1 MGSFDRAEAC
11 EVVGFYLLNK
21 ITKPEELS
29 FSKNNVGLYRDDGL
43 AAVHGSGPE
52 IDKIWKKV
60 IRLFK
65 EEGLQITVE
74 ASSTK
79 TDYLD
84 VVFDL
89 QKCSTRPYRKPNNQ
103 PTYINVKTDHPP
115 MIIKQLP
122 KMIEKRLST
131 KAGSEK
137 IFDEVKGQYQEAL
150 DCSGYK
156 GKLEY
161 SPAYMKM
168 FSLLAL

>member
-29 FSKNNVGLYRDDGL
+29 FSNRDDGL
-43 AAVHGSGPE
+43 AAIHGYGPE
-52 IDKIWKKV
+52 IDKIRKRV
-60 IRLFK
+60 IVLFK

-84 VVFDL
+84 VVFDF
-89 QKCSTRPYRKPNNQ
+89 QKCSTRPHRKPNNNQ
-103 PTYINVKTDHPP
+103 PTYINVKSNHPP

-131 KAGSEK
+131 KTSSEK

-150 DCSGYK
+150 DRS

-161 SPAYMKM
+161 SPAYMKI

>member
-29 FSKNNVGLYRDDGL
+29 FSNRDDGL
-43 AAVHGSGPE
+43 AAIHGYGPE
-52 IDKIWKKV
+52 IDKIRKRV
-60 IRLFK
+60 IVLFK

-103 PTYINVKTDHPP
+103 MVLN
-115 MIIKQLP
+115 KQ
-122 KMIEKRLST
+122 
-131 KAGSEK
+131 
-137 IFDEVKGQYQEAL
+137 
-150 DCSGYK
+150 
-156 GKLEY
+156 
-161 SPAYMKM
+161 
-168 FSLLAL
+168 